1 MPGTTSYIGVTAFAL
16 YYAFDL
22 WVSVIL
28 NRILNT
34 RLPHFEPSRIKI
46 ACGKEKET
54 WQVEGKL
61 LAEAGFKLEIRQ
73 KSITK
78 GLYCKSGSR
87 ASNQCSKLQM
97 HFKQQSLQICKDSH
111 LAELCDV
118 ASNKC
123 IPESRGQNFQ
133 SKVEQKN

>member
-1 MPGTTSYIGVTAFAL
+1 MPGTTSYIAVAAFEL

-22 WVSVIL
+22 WASVIL

-54 WQVEGKL
+54 WQVESKL
-61 LAEAGFKLEIRQ
+61 LAEAEFKLEKCP

-78 GLYCKSGSR
+78 GLYC
-87 ASNQCSKLQM
+87 
-97 HFKQQSLQICKDSH
+97 
-111 LAELCDV
+111 E
-118 ASNKC
+118 
-123 IPESRGQNFQ
+123 
-133 SKVEQKN
+133 